1 LQRQIK
7 AGGFFERCL
16 FTFSDG
22 EEAQLEGTCGF
33 LRENVIDPRF
43 LDLKINDFRL
53 WLAHLWAKGVT
64 TFVLDQPGKII
75 FDAFCENQFKI
86 TKQKYITEYAAGAHG
101 KRVQILTRFL
111 ALCQFLSDP
120 TTITNTVGKKGAK
133 CAIALEE
140 VYFNVQLNE
149 IFPWTWTWDPS
160 CLEYLAILDMQPD
173 NIPPNV
179 RKQAPHHV
187 DFILKNQICSSTV
200 CAAKGKNWTTDKVL
214 RLFSE
219 MSEIGYGTFEKASV
233 GKSQQQVYLFKKKDP
248 KTIDLQVTSPQSLGL
263 ATGFL

>member
-1 LQRQIK
+1 
-7 AGGFFERCL
+7 
-16 FTFSDG
+16 
-22 EEAQLEGTCGF
+22 
-33 LRENVIDPRF
+33 
-43 LDLKINDFRL
+43 
-53 WLAHLWAKGVT
+53 
-64 TFVLDQPGKII
+64 
-75 FDAFCENQFKI
+75 
-86 TKQKYITEYAAGAHG
+86 
-101 KRVQILTRFL
+101 
-111 ALCQFLSDP
+111 
-120 TTITNTVGKKGAK
+120 
-133 CAIALEE
+133 
-140 VYFNVQLNE
+140 
-149 IFPWTWTWDPS
+149 
-160 CLEYLAILDMQPD
+160 MQPD

-200 CAAKGKNWTTDKVL
+200 CAAKGKNWTTDKGKFTTTQTRPEFIFLVL